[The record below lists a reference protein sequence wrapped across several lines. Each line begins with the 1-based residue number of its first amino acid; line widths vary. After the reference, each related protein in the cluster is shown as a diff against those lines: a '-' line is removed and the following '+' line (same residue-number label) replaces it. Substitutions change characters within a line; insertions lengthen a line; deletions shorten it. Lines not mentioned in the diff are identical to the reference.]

1 MYIENVG
8 VLDESLQGTLISG
21 DLTLK
26 RDAGRCAR
34 QKWMAAAA
42 EGIAPPPPPPTAFGF
57 YQGCLTSWGE
67 SGAMNRRLP
76 SSL

>member
-1 MYIENVG
+1 MYTENVG

-34 QKWMAAAA
+34 QKWMATAA
-42 EGIAPPPPPPTAFGF
+42 EGIAPPSLHCIWLLSGMSNVM
-57 YQGCLTSWGE
+57 GREWGNE
-67 SGAMNRRLP
+67 
-76 SSL
+76 

>member
-1 MYIENVG
+1 MYREKVG

-42 EGIAPPPPPPTAFGF
+42 EGIAPPSPTAFGF

-67 SGAMNRRLP
+67 RVGQ
-76 SSL
+76 